1 MRKFLL
7 LIIIVFL
14 AGCKTSSDMVSSA
27 GYFDTAGKTIY
38 QDKDWNLEFYDN
50 CGLLESSSVRW
61 VTEGKETFLRFT
73 LKNKQV
79 GGCSTD
85 GIKRHGAPYWER
97 AEMKQAGTLK
107 KDDADY
113 VLTFRGRFVKGF
125 TFEREDFFQMHQWT
139 KGCRVGPPMMFKFSY
154 GRLTARHWHKRLKKK
169 VSINEVMG
177 KWVNVKLEFNFSNSK
192 YNLYL
197 DDEKIMHESTF
208 DVESCGEPH
217 FKFGI
222 YRPGDDKA
230 TGERISILDID
241 KIRLVE
247 KKKK

>member
-1 MRKFLL
+1 MRKFLI

-27 GYFDTAGKTIY
+27 GYFDTSDRTTY
-38 QDKDWNLEFYDN
+38 QGSDWNLEFYDN
-50 CGLLESSSVRW
+50 CGLPESSSIRW

-97 AEMKQAGTLK
+97 AEIKQSSTLDK
-107 KDDADY
+107 DADY
-113 VLTFRGRFVKGF
+113 TLTFKVRFVKGF
-125 TFEREDFFQMHQWT
+125 SYPREDFFQMHQSV
-139 KGCRVGPPMMFKFSY
+139 KGCRVGPPMMFKFSN
-154 GRLTARHWHKRLKKK
+154 GRLTAKDWSQRLTRNAH
-169 VSINEVMG
+169 IHEFIG
-177 KWVNVKLEFNFSNSK
+177 KWVDVKLEVNFSEWN
-192 YNLYL
+192 YNLYFN
-197 DDEKIMHESTF
+197 DEKIIDEGDF
-208 DVESCGEPH
+208 GVDPCGEPH

-222 YRPGDDKA
+222 YRPGNEGA

-247 KKKK
+247 QKRK